1 MTNAAGMA
9 WNPGFSPDSPCP
21 PRIAGFFHSLQLTQE
36 TIMKKTSALR
46 RLLQSDGLI
55 VAPGATTALFA
66 RLVELAGF
74 DVVYATGAGVAN
86 MNLGVP
92 DIGLATMT
100 ESLDVMKRIDD
111 ATSLPVIAD
120 IDNGFGNA
128 LMVYRVVREFTAH
141 GIAGLQ
147 LEDQQ
152 LPKRC
157 GHFDGKA
164 IIAAGE
170 MIGKIKAAKD
180 AMLDPQTVLIART
193 DAIAVEGFERA
204 VERAAAYLE
213 AGADML
219 FVEAP
224 TSADMLRRIPAAI
237 EAPHLANMVEGGKT
251 PIVSNGEL
259 QEMGFKMALYANSPL
274 KAAVKGVM
282 DVLAHLKAEGTTGN
296 AGHLM
301 ITMRERNEI
310 TRFDFY
316 RDLETKYRG

>member
-1 MTNAAGMA
+1 
-9 WNPGFSPDSPCP
+9 
-21 PRIAGFFHSLQLTQE
+21 
-36 TIMKKTSALR
+36 MKKTSALR